1 MPVELPVLTKD
12 QEPLTGEEKEKYE
25 VLMGKAT
32 KSLREEAKVC
42 SLRLP
47 FSFTHDELLH
57 LFQRADL
64 AAGAKTKAM
73 LAYNMVKGKK
83 PGQQTNWSKKKGQEK
98 TRKTSEDPP
107 PSPGFKGKGPGGRC
121 GTPCRGFYIPLDPFR

>member
-1 MPVELPVLTKD
+1 MS
-12 QEPLTGEEKEKYE
+12 
-25 VLMGKAT
+25 KAT

-83 PGQQTNWSKKKGQEK
+83 PGQQTNSSKKKGKEK
-98 TRKTSEDPP
+98 KRKTSEDPP
-107 PSPGFKGKGPGGRC
+107 PSPGFKGKGPGFKGKGPGGRC